1 MGHLNKASGGKTLYR
16 GLGSIDIAAIAR
28 SVLMIVRDEH
38 NGKIRYMI
46 PIKSNLAPQGSPIGF
61 VLDQDAGF
69 HWLGK
74 CSLAF
79 EELPFQT
86 KSTSKKETAKDLLR
100 VILSSGLVESKVV
113 YERLQELDISERTVR
128 TAAQEMEIKST
139 KQANTWY
146 MSLPDE
152 ALEEQ

>member
-1 MGHLNKASGGKTLYR
+1 MQAFTGWENA
-16 GLGSIDIAAIAR
+16 
-28 SVLMIVRDEH
+28 
-38 NGKIRYMI
+38 
-46 PIKSNLAPQGSPIGF
+46 
-61 VLDQDAGF
+61 
-69 HWLGK
+69 HW
-74 CSLAF
+74 
-79 EELPFQT
+79 P
-86 KSTSKKETAKDLLR
+86 
-100 VILSSGLVESKVV
+100 LVESKVV